1 MTKEN
6 KMKKTLL
13 IWPAVCFVI
22 SVIFM
27 SYIVYAQEIQ
37 FSAHVEQ
44 GSLYQSTNFS
54 TLEIIDGNSFIQ
66 GRYQNELYAPI
77 VDSIDYTYNFSGL
90 SEITLSATSS
100 FPVPII
106 KNDERIGTTQ
116 IDKTGLDCCAV
127 AAGSQIQVNN
137 ISGFQTQASPGGTGV
152 CCGVNYSVS
161 ADKAQGMMAF
171 GYAEHK
177 TGLTVTT
184 TPATEEGGEE
194 TTTTIFGKTNVS
206 FETIANGKISD
217 FFGMVTA
224 PPCPPAGEIPGL
236 ETLFKICPWPIDES
250 ILQQMVLQ

>member
-13 IWPAVCFVI
+13 IWSAVCFVI

-54 TLEIIDGNSFIQ
+54 TLEVIDNSNYIQ
-66 GRYQNELYAPI
+66 GRYQNKLYAPI
-77 VDSIDYTYNFSGL
+77 VDSIDYTYDFSGQADT
-90 SEITLSATSS
+90 SLSATSS

-106 KNDERIGTTQ
+106 KNDERIGVTQANKTTQ
-116 IDKTGLDCCAV
+116 DCGQV
-127 AAGSQIQVNN
+127 AAGSQIAVNS
-137 ISGFQTQASPGGTGV
+137 ISNFQTSASPGGAGA
-152 CCGVNYSVS
+152 CLGVNYSVS

-177 TGLTVTT
+177 TGLMVMT
-184 TPATEEGGEE
+184 TPAEKEGEDD
-194 TTTTIFGKTNVS
+194 TVTTIFGKTNVS
-206 FETIANGKISD
+206 FEVAARGEIND
-217 FFGMVTA
+217 FIVAATG
-224 PPCPPAGEIPGL
+224 PQCSPAGEFPTDFFDPFVLCVGQPTGL
-236 ETLFKICPWPIDES
+236 SPWEITP
-250 ILQQMVLQ
+250 